1 MARVSGMASGP
12 VVELRAYQDK
22 AVSHLLRN
30 PHSGLL
36 MDPGTGKTVCT
47 LSSFWVLRRQR
58 LLDALL
64 IVAPLRPAYEVWPA
78 EVEKWRFPFRVSV
91 VHGAK
96 KEDAF
101 DADAEI
107 YVINYDGLRWL
118 AQSGRL
124 RKWLKRFKNGVGLV
138 LDESTKV
145 KHTNTQ
151 RFKTLR
157 DLLPLFARR
166 TILTGTPAPNG
177 LLDLFGQVYCVD
189 LGERLGRYITHY
201 RREFFYPTG
210 YGGYSWVP
218 QEGAETRIHERL
230 DGLFYRVGDD
240 VLDLPKLNEVDVTVH
255 LPPDAMTLY
264 QQLERDFIIQ
274 LQSGVVTAM
283 NAAVLTSKLRQVA
296 NGGLYDNSK
305 LPHAV
310 HAEKDEAIA
319 DLIEQLQ
326 GNPLL
331 VGYEFTMDAARL
343 KKLLKKRLD
352 LDAPIAGDYSPKQLQ
367 PILRDFNAGR
377 VPALIAQTASLA
389 HGLNLQEA
397 CHTIALHGLTWDLE
411 SYIQFRKRVHR
422 GGQRKPVTVH
432 RVIAVGTV
440 DYAVLRALQR
450 KTTTQGAL
458 LDYFK
463 QRSL

>member
-1 MARVSGMASGP
+1 MAEAASGP
-12 VVELRAYQDK
+12 TVEPRPYQEK
-22 AVSHLLRN
+22 GISHLLRN
-30 PHSGLL
+30 PHAGLL

-47 LSSFWVLRRQR
+47 LSAFWVLRRKR
-58 LLDALL
+58 MLDALL
-64 IVAPLRPAYEVWPA
+64 VVAPLRPAYEVWPA
-78 EVEKWRFPFRVSV
+78 EVEKWRFPFRVEI
-91 VHGAK
+91 VHGGR
-96 KEDAF
+96 KEQALDS
-101 DADAEI
+101 DAEV

-118 AQSGRL
+118 SQSGRL
-124 RKWLKRFKNGVGLV
+124 RKWLKRFPNGVGLV

-157 DLLPLFARR
+157 DILPMFARR
-166 TILTGTPAPNG
+166 IILTGTPAPNG

-189 LGERLGRYITHY
+189 LGERLGRYVTHY
-201 RREFFYPTG
+201 RREYFYPTG

-218 QEGAETRIHERL
+218 QPGAEDRIYDRL
-230 DGLFYRVGDD
+230 DGMFYRVDD
-240 VLDLPKLNEVDVTVH
+240 TVLGLPKLNEVEVVVH
-255 LPPDAMTLY
+255 LPEPALKLY

-305 LPHAV
+305 IAHVV
-310 HAEKDEAIA
+310 HTEKDEAIA
-319 DLIEQLQ
+319 DLVDQLQ

-343 KKLLKKRLD
+343 KSTLHKTLG
-352 LDAPIAGDYSPKQLQ
+352 LDAVVAADYTPKNLR

-377 VPALIAQTASLA
+377 VPVLIAQTASFA

-397 CHTIALHGLTWDLE
+397 CHTMALHGLTWDLE
-411 SYIQFRKRVHR
+411 SYIQFRRRVHR
-422 GGQRKPVTVH
+422 GGQRKAVTVH
-432 RVIAVGTV
+432 RVVAAGTV
-440 DYAVLRALQR
+440 DYAVLRALER
-450 KTTTQGAL
+450 KTTTQNAL

-463 QRSL
+463 QRS